1 MEKTPRQVAGG
12 VMGSDSTLINVI
24 ENFPV
29 PASFKEADTG
39 KYIVNNFA
47 NSRQFGIQNPK
58 DLIGLTIHDVKF
70 CQVGWGT
77 HYANM
82 IAALDFHA
90 REKKAAVL
98 GKHQFIDDNG
108 EVQYEEMTK
117 FPVLG
122 SQQNI
127 LGIVTYRYD
136 RTEMLSHSK
145 LYQLYRDFY
154 TAHESIKRVLACLNI
169 EASFFI
175 LPTETQ
181 FRVFLAKAERYP
193 NKHIAKFLGM
203 SPRTVECHLDALRN
217 KVVEGDLRRVLSLVK
232 RSRPCAEN

>member
-1 MEKTPRQVAGG
+1 
-12 VMGSDSTLINVI
+12 MGSDSKLIGMI
-24 ENFPV
+24 ESFPS

-39 KYIVNNFA
+39 KYIA
-47 NSRQFGIQNPK
+47 NSTVNARQYGVSNPR
-58 DLIGLTIHDVKF
+58 DLTGLTIHDIQSFIQPIFGAQHADWVVK
-70 CQVGWGT
+70 
-77 HYANM
+77 
-82 IAALDFHA
+82 LDFHV
-90 REKKAAVL
+90 REKKIV
-98 GKHQFIDDNG
+98 GSRKHPFLTLSG
-108 EVQYEEMTK
+108 EMQYQETLK
-117 FPVLG
+117 YPVLG
-122 SQQNI
+122 SRQNI
-127 LGIVTYRYD
+127 LGIVTYSQD
-136 RTEMLSHSK
+136 RTDSLSPGN

-154 TAHESIKRVLACLNI
+154 NPQDAIKRVLACLNI